1 MTLINCAPTRMTR
14 IINYVPNQK
23 TTHPYTELLLNSYPD
38 MYKDKEK
45 LMSIPGTIV
54 DLSKEYM
61 GCIFKDR
68 CPYRSEIC
76 DKETPK
82 VEVFGSRQVA
92 CFNKRNFE

>member
-1 MTLINCAPTRMTR
+1 
-14 IINYVPNQK
+14 
-23 TTHPYTELLLNSYPD
+23 
-38 MYKDKEK
+38 
-45 LMSIPGTIV
+45 MSIPGTIV